1 MPGDIDATVEIE
13 PDTVEYEWPVERQL
27 PGRYEL
33 NPTRVVVE
41 PSIRVL
47 RRPPVRGRFACRGG
61 HLVLG
66 ETSELALELVTRSLR
81 TNIFGLA
88 RTLTDEG
95 GLCAADNP
103 TIRFRSTD
111 MLIAPDRTLEV
122 VGKLDVLDTSLYLR
136 LDGKLAYADD
146 RAVVVWL
153 TGVLPAPRRQ
163 FETGHWIAQVLGE
176 RPIHIELA
184 AEFVR

>member
-1 MPGDIDATVEIE
+1 MRGDLDATIE
-13 PDTVEYEWPVERQL
+13 LAPSTGYQ
-27 PGRYEL
+27 L
-33 NPTRVVVE
+33 NPARVVVE

-47 RRPPVRGRFACRGG
+47 RMPVVRGRFACRGG
-61 HLVLG
+61 QLSLG
-66 ETSELALELVTRSLR
+66 DTSELSLDLITRSLR

-111 MLIAPDRTLEV
+111 MLIAPDRTIEV
-122 VGKLDVLDTSLYLR
+122 VGKLEVLDTVRDLR
-136 LDGKLAYADD
+136 LTGKLAFADEIS
-146 RAVVVWL
+146 AVVWL

-163 FETGHWIAQVLGE
+163 FDSGHWIAQVLGE
-176 RPIHIELA
+176 RPIHVELA